1 MKKFAAYLYVM
12 VMLGFLVR
20 PSYGMTDSQHRSCE
34 RIIHLSAVAAAG
46 SAAALSQMPG
56 VDNIALAGIIGEMVI
71 NLSDVFDVSLK
82 HSAVE
87 LGKSVL
93 KQFAGTIA
101 ARIATQWIVGWW
113 PFIGN
118 VVNAATM
125 SGLVEYIGWEM
136 ADNFDTNRWYWLR

>member
-1 MKKFAAYLYVM
+1 MKKFAVCLCVAVM
-12 VMLGFLVR
+12 VMCGVSGAF
-20 PSYGMTDSQHRSCE
+20 GMTESQHRSCE
-34 RIIHLSAVAAAG
+34 RIIHLSAVAAVG

-56 VDNIALAGIIGEMVI
+56 ADNVALVGIIGKMVI
-71 NLSDVFDVSLK
+71 NLSDVFDVSLE

-101 ARIATQWIVGWW
+101 ARIATQWIVGWL
-113 PFIGN
+113 PFVGN
-118 VVNAATM
+118 AVNAATM
-125 SGLVEYIGWEM
+125 SGLVEYIGWVM